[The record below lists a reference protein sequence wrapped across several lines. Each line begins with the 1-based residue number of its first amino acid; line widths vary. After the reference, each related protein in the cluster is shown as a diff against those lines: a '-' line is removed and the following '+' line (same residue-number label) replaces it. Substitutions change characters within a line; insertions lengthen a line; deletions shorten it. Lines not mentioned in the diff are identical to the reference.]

1 MLVDIDLKF
10 YSVPSRPTWVTLRS
24 RSRIFLLKF
33 LVKVLS
39 LYLLN
44 VSLDQVDNLHVDRY
58 WSEVLCCTIM
68 THLGD
73 LEVKVTDLTN
83 FVLKFLV
90 KFFVSL
96 YLLNVYLDQ
105 VDT

>member
-1 MLVDIDLKF
+1 
-10 YSVPSRPTWVTLRS
+10 
-24 RSRIFLLKF
+24 
-33 LVKVLS
+33 
-39 LYLLN
+39 
-44 VSLDQVDNLHVDRY
+44 
-58 WSEVLCCTIM
+58 M

-90 KFFVSL
+90 KIFVSL